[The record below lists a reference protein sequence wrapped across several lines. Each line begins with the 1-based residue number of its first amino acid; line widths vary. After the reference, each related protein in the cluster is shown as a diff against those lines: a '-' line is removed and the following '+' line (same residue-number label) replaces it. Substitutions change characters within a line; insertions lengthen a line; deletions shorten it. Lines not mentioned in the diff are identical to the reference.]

1 MTAPRAARAP
11 GPRPANPTTADA
23 EEVARFEALAESWWD
38 PTGPFRPLHKLNPVR
53 LLYIRDR
60 LAAHFGRAA
69 EKPSPLADLR
79 VLDVGCGGGILC
91 EPLSRL
97 GASVVGIDAAEGNI
111 AVAALHARR
120 GGHAIDYRAVTP
132 EILAAEVAAGSTDPF
147 DAVIS
152 LEVIE
157 HVADTHV
164 FLGALA
170 GLLAPDGALVM
181 STLNRTLKSLLLAKI
196 GAEYVLRWLPVGT
209 HDWGKFVKP
218 AELRSG
224 LEGHAIEIRDLC
236 GVVYDP
242 LGDSWRLGRDA
253 DVNYMIF
260 AARPG
265 TGRSA

>member
-1 MTAPRAARAP
+1 MVASRAAKAP

-23 EEVARFEALAESWWD
+23 EEVARFEALAETWWD
-38 PTGPFRPLHKLNPVR
+38 PAGPFRPLHELNPVR
-53 LLYIRDR
+53 LRYIRDR

-97 GASVVGIDAAEGNI
+97 GARVVGIDAAKGNV

-120 GGHAIDYRAVTP
+120 GGHAIDYRAVMP
-132 EILAAEVAAGSTDPF
+132 EVMAAEVAAGSADPF

-152 LEVIE
+152 LEVVE
-157 HVADTHV
+157 HVADTEI

-170 GLLAPDGALVM
+170 GLVAPAGALVI
-181 STLNRTLKSLLLAKI
+181 STLNRTLKSLLFAKI

-218 AELRSG
+218 AELRAG
-224 LEGHAIEIRDLC
+224 LDRHGLEIRDLS

-242 LGDSWRLGRDA
+242 LGGSWRLGRDA
-253 DVNYMIF
+253 EVNYMIY
-260 AARPG
+260 AARPRE
-265 TGRSA
+265 GRSA